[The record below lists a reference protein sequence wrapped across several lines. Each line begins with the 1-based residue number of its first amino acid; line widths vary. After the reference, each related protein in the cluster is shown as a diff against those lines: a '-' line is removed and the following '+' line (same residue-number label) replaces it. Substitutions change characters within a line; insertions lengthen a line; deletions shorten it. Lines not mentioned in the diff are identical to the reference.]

1 MFGNLTRLQCCPPTC
16 GAAAAVVVSE
26 AFAARHGLAA
36 NVAIV
41 VAFFAL
47 CLLFVRACAAIAGP
61 EPADVTEGGEA
72 IVAPEHD
79 AALQHV
85 EVTG

>member
-1 MFGNLTRLQCCPPTC
+1 VSYAGIELTGVL
-16 GAAAAVVVSE
+16 GDVV
-26 AFAARHGLAA
+26 FL
-36 NVAIV
+36 AIV

-72 IVAPEHD
+72 VVAP
-79 AALQHV
+79 QHV
-85 EVTG
+85 EVLQDVEALPHVEVTA

>member
-1 MFGNLTRLQCCPPTC
+1 MSYAGIELTGVL
-16 GAAAAVVVSE
+16 GDVV
-26 AFAARHGLAA
+26 FL
-36 NVAIV
+36 AIV
-41 VAFFAL
+41 VAFFGL

>member
-1 MFGNLTRLQCCPPTC
+1 VSYAGIELTGVL
-16 GAAAAVVVSE
+16 GDVV
-26 AFAARHGLAA
+26 FL
-36 NVAIV
+36 AIV

-72 IVAPEHD
+72 VLAPQQVEARPPLD
-79 AALQHV
+79 APDHV
-85 EVTG
+85 EVTA

>member
-1 MFGNLTRLQCCPPTC
+1 MSYAGIELTGVL
-16 GAAAAVVVSE
+16 GDVV
-26 AFAARHGLAA
+26 FL
-36 NVAIV
+36 AIV

-72 IVAPEHD
+72 VVAPPPVEAGH
-79 AALQHV
+79 HV
-85 EVTG
+85 EVTA